1 MILRRG
7 LFALVVGAVTA
18 GFSTLCL
25 AQAPVKYEPTLDSLN
40 RHPLPEWY
48 AHAKVG
54 IFVCWGP
61 YSVPGWAPLSH
72 PDHDFDS
79 TGFIVNNPYAE
90 WYYNVMRID
99 GSPTQAYHREHY
111 GANYNYYNFV
121 PIFDKEAAKWN
132 PEEWARVFRHAGAK
146 YVVLTSKFHDGFTL
160 WPSATHNPTLPPGW
174 QHATRDI
181 VGELNTA
188 VTREGMRMGVYYSGG
203 FDWTFVPGPIRKAAD
218 YETVKPQSAAYGE
231 YVIAQAHELIERYH
245 PYLFWNDIDW
255 PKSGNALQ
263 FEADYYNA
271 IPDGVVDDRFGIAHS
286 DFTTAEYRLIDKSLP
301 KKWEENR
308 GLGRSFGY
316 NRAEGQAE
324 TIAPV
329 DLIAMLVDV
338 VSKNGNLLLDVGPEA
353 DGTIPQVQMERL
365 KALGD
370 WLDQNGEAIYDTEPW
385 ARAEGRSVE
394 GDDLRFTRKGADLF
408 VTLLGTPKARTL
420 TIQALPRVDSVRAS
434 LLGDATPLTLK
445 GAGES
450 VSIVLPQ
457 KMRGEYAYVIKLEG
471 YLKFNLQKVAP

>member
-7 LFALVVGAVTA
+7 LFALVVGAAAT

-111 GANYNYYNFV
+111 GAHYNYYNFV

-132 PEEWARVFRHAGAK
+132 PEEWARVFRRAGAK

-160 WPSATHNPTLPPGW
+160 WPSATHNPTLPPDW

-218 YETVKPQSAAYGE
+218 YETAKPQSPEYGE

-263 FEADYYNA
+263 VEADYYNA

-324 TIAPV
+324 TIAPA
-329 DLIAMLVDV
+329 DLITMLVDV

-353 DGTIPQVQMERL
+353 DGTIPPVQMERL

-385 ARAEGRSVE
+385 TRAEGRSVE
-394 GDDLRFTRKGADLF
+394 GDELRFTRKGADLF

-420 TIQALPRVDSVRAS
+420 TIQDLVKVDGIHAS
-434 LLGDATPLTLK
+434 LLGDKAPLTLK
-445 GAGES
+445 GAGDN
-450 VSIVLPQ
+450 VSLVLPVNM
-457 KMRGEYAYVIKLEG
+457 KGEYAYVIKLSG
-471 YLKFNLQKVAP
+471 YLKSNPHEATK